1 MVRRDDIWLK
11 VRAKAETQ
19 RGAASVD
26 RRSHRTLTA
35 VDEKE
40 EEKKVQLNLIKRKQ
54 RKINKL
60 ESLEKQFMNRV
71 QSTSNLEETIN
82 IDIEQ
87 EKEMQKEIL

>member
-1 MVRRDDIWLK
+1 M
-11 VRAKAETQ
+11 
-19 RGAASVD
+19 
-26 RRSHRTLTA
+26 
-35 VDEKE
+35 DEKE
-40 EEKKVQLNLIKRKQ
+40 EEKRIQLNLIKRKQ

-87 EKEMQKEIL
+87 EKEM